1 MSGPFSAPFTAGA
14 FLAGRALLE
23 KLYFL
28 FVISA
33 AVGSAV
39 TCAHV
44 VLTTKRSSGETQPDS
59 HLIIETRVRRLNAL
73 FTVALVASAAFV
85 IDGVLNC
92 SLVRGLPRS
101 RCGHS
106 ARASI
111 LLVDDADLC
120 ALAAGDGSDEVDRLQ
135 RCRSSAETA
144 SLIQNI
150 FAAETCRA
158 ESTPRR
164 IAAES
169 HPSSSPTCFR

>member
-44 VLTTKRSSGETQPDS
+44 VLTTKRSRGETQPDS

-92 SLVRGLPRS
+92 LWYVVSRVPGADIAPVLRFYWWMTQIFVLSLLAMEAMKWIASNAAARVRRN
-101 RCGHS
+101 C
-106 ARASI
+106 
-111 LLVDDADLC
+111 
-120 ALAAGDGSDEVDRLQ
+120 
-135 RCRSSAETA
+135 
-144 SLIQNI
+144 
-150 FAAETCRA
+150 
-158 ESTPRR
+158 
-164 IAAES
+164 
-169 HPSSSPTCFR
+169 